1 MILQESDR
9 TDSSGLC
16 LLEMASFLV
25 RFTSWSFQ
33 QCLVIGDEMVL
44 EKVVGLLSLMY
55 LSEQLSVLKLVLK
68 VKNVGVKSH

>member
-1 MILQESDR
+1 
-9 TDSSGLC
+9 
-16 LLEMASFLV
+16 MASFLV

-68 VKNVGVKSH
+68 VKNVSVKSH